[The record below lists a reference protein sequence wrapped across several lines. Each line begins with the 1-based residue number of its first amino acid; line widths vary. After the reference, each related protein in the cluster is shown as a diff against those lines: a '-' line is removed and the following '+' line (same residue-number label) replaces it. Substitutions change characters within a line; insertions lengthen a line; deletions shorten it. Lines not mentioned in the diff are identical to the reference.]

1 MKKLFSTIIL
11 ISIIGCLRALE
22 CDMNPKTTEGRLMK
36 DVFCDYDKSIRPV
49 KDLKNAT
56 IVKVKMILKSF
67 DFDEQDDKITIN
79 SWMAMVSSIY
89 QFFSLNENLINKII
103 RSGKMSILA
112 GIHLNTII

>member
-1 MKKLFSTIIL
+1 MKKLFSTIII
-11 ISIIGCLRALE
+11 ISIIGFLRALE
-22 CDMNPKTTEGRLMK
+22 CDITPKTTEGRLMK

-79 SWMAMVSSIY
+79 SWMAMVRNLHN
-89 QFFSLNENLINKII
+89 FFL
-103 RSGKMSILA
+103 
-112 GIHLNTII
+112 